1 MHSYISYQCVTKDFI
16 HSSFYSKLINRQ
28 PMNNLL
34 LIKILLH
41 QKITAFQFDISNFT
55 RTLKF
60 YGLEIDIQ
68 HRHKNNLVLFSQMNN
83 TLLQS
88 LNETNQNKSSVS
100 QSLQRKIHFISKC
113 MLRLYLKWI
122 STQYKYPHIHN
133 SVV

>member
-1 MHSYISYQCVTKDFI
+1 
-16 HSSFYSKLINRQ
+16 
-28 PMNNLL
+28 MNNLL

-83 TLLQS
+83 TLL
-88 LNETNQNKSSVS
+88 
-100 QSLQRKIHFISKC
+100 
-113 MLRLYLKWI
+113 
-122 STQYKYPHIHN
+122 
-133 SVV
+133 